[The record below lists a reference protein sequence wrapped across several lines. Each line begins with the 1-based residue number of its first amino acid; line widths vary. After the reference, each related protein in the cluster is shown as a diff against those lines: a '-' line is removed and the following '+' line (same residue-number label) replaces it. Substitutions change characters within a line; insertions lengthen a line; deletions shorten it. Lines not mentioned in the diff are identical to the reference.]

1 MTDKLPA
8 LLLPAGTPRALDAAL
23 AAGADEIYF
32 GGKDFNAR
40 INADNFSNEE
50 LSDAIMKCHFFGVRA
65 NVTLNTAVYGKE
77 YGQMLAFV
85 ENLYRNDV
93 DALIVAD
100 LGAASEI
107 KKRFPDLRLHASTQ
121 CAGHNAAAAGVL
133 RSLGFDRMVLAR
145 ECSFGDIVMTMRR
158 EPDIEYEMFVH
169 GAHCVCHSGMCEY
182 SACMGGRSGN
192 RGDCAQPCRKK
203 DHDGKYRLSLKDM
216 CLAEY
221 IPQIIDTGVSSLKVE
236 GRMKSA
242 EYVYTV
248 GKIYRTLLDEKRG
261 ADADELRKLERIF
274 SRGGFTDGYFTRKI
288 GVGML
293 GVRSEA
299 DKTTTADAEG
309 TAAFAMKNDMR
320 KLPLRMSAEFHS
332 GRACRL
338 EVSCDTVRGRVSA
351 SVYGAMCEPAKT
363 SPLTRESL
371 LKNLSK
377 VGATPFSVDIED
389 ISLILDEG
397 LSMPL
402 SAVNSLRR
410 TAIDK
415 LMSCISTVKYP
426 ERTERR
432 IITEDEIKEKNVKPA
447 GAAYAHFTHA
457 NALPPRIYLGMFEH
471 IFLPLEEYINAEAE
485 TRELVD
491 GVEFPPVV
499 LEHEYTELEDAVLT
513 AKLMGAKVAYVNNIG
528 GLKVAQKYGYT
539 VHGGTGLNVFSSTSA
554 EVLSKLGFSSVTLST
569 ELRTPQISAIA
580 RSTDV
585 QTGCAVYGKIP
596 VMVVEKCIIRD
607 IAMDW
612 KAPPIAD
619 CSFCDGVPYT
629 YMTDSRG
636 AKLPIRKAW
645 GHRNIIYNCVPIY
658 MGDKPELIASSLVGE
673 RRFFFTD
680 ESGGDVADIIDR
692 YRYAKSFEKDM
703 RRL

>member
-1 MTDKLPA
+1 MTDKIPA
-8 LLLPAGTPRALDAAL
+8 LLLPAGSPLALDAAL

-32 GGKDFNAR
+32 GGKELNAR
-40 INADNFSNEE
+40 VNAGNFSNEE
-50 LSDAIMKCHFFGVRA
+50 IADAIMKCHFYGVRA

-85 ENLYRNDV
+85 ESLYRNDV

-100 LGAASEI
+100 LGVAAEI

-121 CAGHNAAAAGVL
+121 CAGHNASAASAL
-133 RSLGFDRMVLAR
+133 KSLGFDRMVLAR
-145 ECSFGDIVMTMRR
+145 ECSFGDIVMTVRR

-169 GAHCVCHSGMCEY
+169 GAHCVCHSGMCGY

-192 RGDCAQPCRKK
+192 RGDCAQPCRKR

-221 IPQIIDTGVSSLKVE
+221 IPQIIDSGVSALKVE
-236 GRMKSA
+236 GRMKSP

-248 GKIYRTLLDEKRG
+248 GKIYRTLLDERRG
-261 ADADELRKLERIF
+261 ADADELRRLERIF

-288 GVGML
+288 GVGMM

-299 DKTTTADAEG
+299 DKVTTADAEG
-309 TAAFAMKNDMR
+309 TAAFAMKSDLR
-320 KLPLRMSAEFHS
+320 KLPLRMSAEFHAN
-332 GRACRL
+332 RACRL

-363 SPLTRESL
+363 SPLTGDSVI
-371 LKNLSK
+371 KNLSK
-377 VGATPFSVDIED
+377 LGATPFSVDLED
-389 ISLILDEG
+389 ISLILDDNI
-397 LSMPL
+397 SMPL
-402 SAVNSLRR
+402 SAINSLRR

-415 LMSCISTVKYP
+415 LVSCISTVKYP
-426 ERTERR
+426 ERTERQ
-432 IITEDEIKEKNVKPA
+432 IISAEDMKEKAVKPS

-457 NALPPRIYLGMFEH
+457 DSIPPRIYLGMFEH
-471 IFLPLEEYINAEAE
+471 IFLPIEEYLKADAE
-485 TRELVD
+485 TQELVD
-491 GVEFPPVV
+491 GVEFPAVV
-499 LEHEYTELEDAVLT
+499 LEHEFREFEDMVLS
-513 AKLMGAKVAYVNNIG
+513 AKLAGAKVAYINNIG
-528 GLKVAQKYGYT
+528 GLKTAQKYGYT
-539 VHGGTGLNVFSSTSA
+539 VHGGTGLNAFSSADA
-554 EVLSKLGFSSVTLST
+554 ETLSKLGFSSVTLSP

-580 RSTDV
+580 RSTEV
-585 QTGCAVYGKIP
+585 QTGCVVYGKIP

-612 KAPPIAD
+612 KAPPIDD

-629 YMTDSRG
+629 YMTDSIG
-636 AKLPIRKAW
+636 AKLPIRRAW

-658 MGDKPELIASSLVGE
+658 MGDKPDLIASSLVGE

-680 ESGGDVADIIDR
+680 ESSGEAAEVIDK
-692 YRYAKSFEKDM
+692 YRYGKPFEKDM